1 MSVLTYMSSWINRS
15 SENLWKLHKSVVYKH
30 IHNQDNTLHT
40 QATKNSPFLLLY
52 LVNHMGFII
61 RVWWRRSLSLT
72 DLGRSVSFFSRE
84 CFVDS
89 FWIQLTFYVLSTFQ
103 CLSTWV
109 WVAKVNLNSRRRL
122 PLPLFD
128 CPASF
133 PQLFKIERDSR
144 LWTRTLR
151 LVSFRWLLV
160 RLFRSFFRWHHSNLF
175 SFLSVLVYEIF

>member
-15 SENLWKLHKSVVYKH
+15 SQNLWKSHKSVVYKH

-84 CFVDS
+84 SFVDS
-89 FWIQLTFYVLSTFQ
+89 FWFQLTLYVLSTFQ

-122 PLPLFD
+122 PLLLFD

-133 PQLFKIERDSR
+133 PQLFKIECNSR
-144 LWTRTLR
+144 CEPEPWASLA
-151 LVSFRWLLV
+151 FAD
-160 RLFRSFFRWHHSNLF
+160 F
-175 SFLSVLVYEIF
+175 SFVCFGRFFGGITPICSLFFWF